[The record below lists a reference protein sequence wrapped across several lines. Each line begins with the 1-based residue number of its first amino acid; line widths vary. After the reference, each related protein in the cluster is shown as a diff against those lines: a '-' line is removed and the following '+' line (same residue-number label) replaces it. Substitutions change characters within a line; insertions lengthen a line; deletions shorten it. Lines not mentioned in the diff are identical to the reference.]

1 MAENNRDTSYAIGSQ
16 AVATTLD
23 KTTRL
28 DIDTSKQFVDDILFG
43 SRGNGINTAEIEKFT
58 SIANSRDQIY
68 TIIDTMAKD
77 SSVASILK
85 TFADSACEPNDHGQI
100 VWCESKDPKVSKFVN
115 YLLNVINVDKKV
127 YGWTYC
133 LAKYGDVYLKLYR
146 ESDYADPHF
155 RKDSIDKAYS
165 ARNVLTEAAQKDLKE
180 SITLN
185 VHGIND
191 PYSYYVEAVADPGTM
206 FELVKMGTSYG
217 YIETPNV
224 ESNSFDFATSGGGI
238 SDLSYAN
245 YKMKSSDINL
255 YQADD
260 FVHGC
265 LEEDFSR
272 FPERVELYDSNK
284 DYKKSKNAT
293 VYTVRRGK
301 SMLIDNYKVWREK
314 TLLENSILLNRV
326 TRSSIVR
333 IINTEVGDMPKEQ
346 ASMVLRRVKELFE
359 QKSAYDTGKSMSEYN
374 NPGPIE
380 NNIYLTTHNGQGAIT
395 VSAVGGDVDVKGLA
409 DLDSW
414 VNKFYAGYGVPKAY
428 FGYTDDGAGFNGG
441 TSLSIISSQFA
452 KGVRHLQN
460 AMIQMITDMINLI
473 LVNKG
478 LKAYLN
484 NFDIKMKAPLTQE
497 ELDSRENFNSRV
509 NAIST
514 VTSLFTDVE
523 DKARRLE
530 ILKNLVATLNYGDE
544 LTTLIDE
551 EIKAVQ
557 QKAKEEAEA
566 AAKEEAEQ
574 QALEAKENAEPTAEP
589 TKEEPELAEV
599 DLSGIAPEPAEEA
612 GSDEDVNLAPM
623 PDSTLEGFGKTGGE
637 ILTEGSDLSINE
649 SDLPTPEE
657 LGEDFTK
664 TN

>member
-1 MAENNRDTSYAIGSQ
+1 MAEEVKNTSYAVGSQ
-16 AVATTLD
+16 AVATMLD
-23 KTTRL
+23 KTTKL
-28 DIDTSKQFVDDILFG
+28 DIDTTKQFVDDILIG
-43 SRGNGINTAEIEKFT
+43 SKGNGINTSEIEKFT

-68 TIIDTMAKD
+68 TVIDTMAKD
-77 SSVASILK
+77 SSVAAILK
-85 TFADSACEPNDHGQI
+85 TFADNACEPNDHGKI
-100 VWCESKDPKVSKFVN
+100 VWCESNDPKISKFVN
-115 YLLNVINVDKKV
+115 YLLSVVNVDKKV
-127 YGWTYC
+127 YGWAYC
-133 LAKYGDVYLKLYR
+133 LAKYGDVYLRLYR
-146 ESDYADPHF
+146 ESDYADSHF
-155 RKDSIDKAYS
+155 KKDSIEKAYS
-165 ARNVLTEAAQKDLKE
+165 ARNTLTENKKSELAE

-185 VHGIND
+185 VHSTSD
-191 PYSYYVEAVADPGTM
+191 RYSYYAEAIADPGTM
-206 FELVKMGTSYG
+206 FELTKMGTSYG

-224 ESNSFDFATSGGGI
+224 EMSAYDFLSTGGGI

-272 FPERVELYDSNK
+272 FPEQVELYDSKK
-284 DYKKSKNAT
+284 DYNKGKNGAS
-293 VYTVRRGK
+293 YKVRRGK

-314 TLLENSILLNRV
+314 SLLENSVLLNRV

-346 ASMVLRRVKELFE
+346 ASQVLRRVKELFE
-359 QKSAYDTGKSMSEYN
+359 QKTAYKAGESMSEYN
-374 NPGPIE
+374 NPGPME

-414 VNKFYAGYGVPKAY
+414 VNKFYAGFGIPKAY

-460 AMIQMITDMINLI
+460 ALIQMLTDMINLFLI
-473 LVNKG
+473 NRG

-484 NFDIKMKAPLTQE
+484 NFKLKMTAPVTQE
-497 ELDSRENFNSRV
+497 EIDSRDNFNNRAT
-509 NAIST
+509 AISS
-514 VTSLFTDVE
+514 VNSLFGEVE
-523 DKARRLE
+523 DKTRRLK
-530 ILKNLVATLNYGDE
+530 ILKTLVSTLNYGDE
-544 LTTLIDE
+544 IPTILDE
-551 EIKAVQ
+551 EIKATK
-557 QKAKEEAEA
+557 QKEEEAKQAALDAEAEA
-566 AAKEEAEQ
+566 AKEAAEAEAQ
-574 QALEAKENAEPTAEP
+574 TEA
-589 TKEEPELAEV
+589 PELPEV
-599 DLSGIAPEPAEEA
+599 DLSTAEEPTTEPE
-612 GSDEDVNLAPM
+612 SDIDLQPM
-623 PDSTLEGFGKTGGE
+623 PDSALEDSLSKKGTTP
-637 ILTEGSDLSINE
+637 LTEDTDVIIDE
-649 SDLPTPEE
+649 DDLPTPDE

>member
-1 MAENNRDTSYAIGSQ
+1 MAENKNTSYAVGSQ

-23 KTTRL
+23 TSTKL
-28 DIDTSKQFVDDILFG
+28 DIDTTKQIVDDILLG

-77 SSVASILK
+77 SAVASILK
-85 TFADSACEPNDHGQI
+85 TFADSACEPNDHGKI
-100 VWCESKDPKVSKFVN
+100 VWCESNDSKISKFVN
-115 YLLNVINVDKKV
+115 YLLGVINVDKKI

-133 LAKYGDVYLKLYR
+133 LAKYGDVYLRLYR
-146 ESDYADPHF
+146 DSDYNDPHF
-155 RKDSIDKAYS
+155 KKDAIEKAYS
-165 ARNVLTEAAQKDLKE
+165 ARNVLTEDVKKDLKE

-185 VHGIND
+185 IHGIND

-206 FELVKMGTSYG
+206 FELTKMGTSYG

-224 ESNSFDFATSGGGI
+224 ESNSFGFATAGGGI

-245 YKMKSSDINL
+245 YKMKSTDINL

-265 LEEDFSR
+265 LEEDFTR
-272 FPERVELYDSNK
+272 FPERVELYDSTK

-293 VYTVRRGK
+293 TYTVRRGK

-346 ASMVLRRVKELFE
+346 ASLVLRRVKELFE
-359 QKSAYDTGKSMSEYN
+359 QRTAYKAGDSMSEYN
-374 NPGPIE
+374 NPGPME
-380 NNIYLTTHNGQGAIT
+380 NNIYLTTHNGQGNIT

-414 VNKFYAGYGVPKAY
+414 VNKFYAGYGIPKAY

-452 KGVRHLQN
+452 KGVRHLQT
-460 AMIQMITDMINLI
+460 AIIQMITDMINLI

-484 NFDIKMKAPLTQE
+484 NFTIKMKAPVTQE
-497 ELDSRENFNSRV
+497 EIDSRENFNNRA
-509 NAIST
+509 NAISS
-514 VTSLFTDVE
+514 VNSLFGEVE
-523 DKARRLE
+523 DKSRRLE
-530 ILKNLVATLNYGDE
+530 ILKTLVATLNYGDE
-544 LTTLIDE
+544 ITSILDD
-551 EIKAVQ
+551 EIKATK
-557 QKAKEEAEA
+557 QKEQ
-566 AAKEEAEQ
+566 EEAEQ
-574 QALEAKENAEPTAEP
+574 AAKEAAEQEKLEAEESTEKPVE
-589 TKEEPELAEV
+589 EEPKLSEV
-599 DLSGIAPEPAEEA
+599 DLSGIEPETEKSAEEENA
-612 GSDEDVNLAPM
+612 ENIDLAPM
-623 PDSTLEGFGKTGGE
+623 PDSALESIKTKGTE
-637 ILTEGSDLSINE
+637 LLNENSAILTEED
-649 SDLPTPEE
+649 DLPTPDE

>member
-1 MAENNRDTSYAIGSQ
+1 MAENKNTSYAVGSQ

-23 KTTRL
+23 KTTKL
-28 DIDTSKQFVDDILFG
+28 DIDTTKQIVDDILIG
-43 SRGNGINTAEIEKFT
+43 SRGNGINTSEIEKFT

-77 SSVASILK
+77 SSVAAILK
-85 TFADSACEPNDHGQI
+85 TFADSACEPNDHGHT
-100 VWCESKDPKVSKFVN
+100 VWCESTDPKISKFIN
-115 YLLNVINVDKKV
+115 YLLGCVNVDKKV

-133 LAKYGDVYLKLYR
+133 LAKYGDVYLRLYR
-146 ESDYADPHF
+146 ESDYTDTHF
-155 RKDSIDKAYS
+155 KRDAIEKAYS
-165 ARNVLTEAAQKDLKE
+165 ARNTLTESAKKDLAE

-185 VHGIND
+185 VHGVD
-191 PYSYYVEAVADPGTM
+191 DSYTYYVEAVSDPGTF
-206 FELVKMGTSYG
+206 FELTKMGTSYG

-224 ESNSFDFATSGGGI
+224 ESNSFDFMTAGGGI
-238 SDLSYAN
+238 SDISYAN

-272 FPERVELYDSNK
+272 FPEKVELFDNNK
-284 DYKKSKNAT
+284 DFKKNKNAT
-293 VYTVRRGK
+293 TYSVRRGK

-346 ASMVLRRVKELFE
+346 ASQVLRRVKELFE
-359 QKSAYDTGKSMSEYN
+359 QKTAYKTGESMAEYN

-414 VNKFYAGYGVPKAY
+414 VNKFYAGYGIPKAY

-452 KGVRHLQN
+452 KGVKHLQN
-460 AMIQMITDMINLI
+460 AIIQMITDMINLF

-484 NFDIKMKAPLTQE
+484 NFKIKMKAPLTQE
-497 ELDSRENFNSRV
+497 EIDSRDNFNNRA
-509 NAIST
+509 NAISS
-514 VTSLFTDVE
+514 VNSLFGEVE
-523 DKARRLE
+523 DKSRRLE
-530 ILKNLVATLNYGDE
+530 ILKTLVSTLNYGDE
-544 LTTLIDE
+544 ITSILDE
-551 EIKAVQ
+551 EIKATK
-557 QKAKEEAEA
+557 QKE
-566 AAKEEAEQ
+566 KEEAEQ
-574 QALEAKENAEPTAEP
+574 AEKEAAEQAELEANEAKEESSEPE
-589 TKEEPELAEV
+589 EEPQLSEV
-599 DLSGIAPEPAEEA
+599 DLDSIAPESGESGEENP
-612 GSDEDVNLAPM
+612 EDIDLAPM
-623 PDSTLEGFGKTGGE
+623 PDSALEGFNNRGTE
-637 ILTEGSDLSINE
+637 ILNEDSVVITEEN
-649 SDLPTPEE
+649 DLPTPEE
-657 LGEDFTK
+657 IGEDFTK
-664 TN
+664 TK